1 MKNQTYT
8 CAMIADLIPLYAEG
22 LCSEESRAA
31 VEAHI
36 AECEECRKLCEAAP
50 AQTASAEA
58 PLPDETKVFKKV
70 SRKMKKNKWLNW
82 ILVLLLAVIICI
94 IGYLS
99 CGQITKDESI
109 QSFDTV
115 FESFRVRKLAKQMG
129 RGDFSTF
136 VDVMSYDQYGRD
148 MYTSGLA
155 SDMCEKAETL
165 LTDSFAETFGDT
177 KLKSVKV
184 KSNYYELVTYGD
196 VYSEKLYRTQNRIIG
211 SEATLEF
218 EDGRFLR
225 LSFMQGADGGYV
237 CDANEVY
244 NSGATIYN
252 GMPQHHSDD
261 PDDRNKFCEAMFYL
275 NDPDILAPRGWMEKR
290 LLGTP
295 KAEKEQKTAAD
306 SISMRFSETVRGRIY
321 ENVLA
326 FKAKYSFT
334 SVTVSHMQFD
344 YDKKE
349 LFWTMTL
356 EAADEKG
363 KAVMLTRF
371 TRDLTGLIPQD
382 AALNTVY
389 TDGCTPE
396 LAEALRTFFSE

>member
-36 AECEECRKLCEAAP
+36 AECEECRRLYEAVPQTAAP
-50 AQTASAEA
+50 ANAAM
-58 PLPDETKVFKKV
+58 PDEAKVFKKV
-70 SRKMKKNKWLNW
+70 SRKMKKNKWLSYS
-82 ILVLLLAVIICI
+82 LLGLLAVIICG

-99 CGQITKDESI
+99 CGQIVKKTGI

-115 FESFRVRKLAKQMG
+115 FESIRMKKLAKEMG
-129 RGDFSTF
+129 SGDFSNY
-136 VDVMSYDQYGRD
+136 VKILSYDPYGTHQY
-148 MYTSGLA
+148 TLGLA
-155 SDMCEKAETL
+155 SDMYEKAEKL
-165 LTDSFAETFGDT
+165 LTDSFAETYGDT

-184 KSNYYELVTYGD
+184 KSDYYDLLSMGYVMDAEGFSSNVFPIVSD
-196 VYSEKLYRTQNRIIG
+196 V
-211 SEATLEF
+211 TLEF
-218 EDGRFLR
+218 ENGRYQEFFFYR
-225 LSFMQGADGGYV
+225 GADGGYL
-237 CDANEVY
+237 CNAFEVY
-244 NSGATIYN
+244 NSGMTV
-252 GMPQHHSDD
+252 SDGTPRSRRD
-261 PDDRNKFCEAMFYL
+261 PNQEINKFCQAMFYL
-275 NDPDILAPRGWMEKR
+275 GDPDILAPRGWMEKR

-295 KAEKEQKTAAD
+295 NAEKEQQTAAD

-349 LFWTMTL
+349 LYWTMAL

-396 LAEALRTFFSE
+396 LAEALRTFFGE